1 MVKTITTILLALTAT
16 IPSEGFKEAIK
27 EPLIEAP
34 SEIVRVLPK
43 RTATTDG
50 NYVLDGESE
59 DKVQTRYEEMKK
71 NLDEKFQ
78 KMFELKAELDAVQG
92 KISEKWEEYYA
103 LREKY
108 NRELKRIIS
117 AWLTSEGYCDDCA
130 YGKPVPLD
138 MHRAV
143 IEK

>member
-1 MVKTITTILLALTAT
+1 MVKTIATILLALTAAV
-16 IPSEGFKEAIK
+16 PSEGFKEAAK
-27 EPLIEAP
+27 EPLIEDPAI
-34 SEIVRVLPK
+34 IVRVLPK
-43 RTATTDG
+43 RTEAADG
-50 NYVLDGESE
+50 NYVLDNESKAKLE
-59 DKVQTRYEEMKK
+59 TRYEEMKK
-71 NLDEKFQ
+71 NLDEKFER
-78 KMFELKAELDAVQG
+78 MFELKAELDAAQN
-92 KISEKWEEYYA
+92 KISEKWEEYHA

-138 MHRAV
+138 MHRAA